1 MENIKD
7 ISLVAFLYGGKKVD
21 NKRDASLVKYL
32 TNDGYLILPKK
43 SMTEKKWEQLPETV
57 S

>member
-1 MENIKD
+1 MENIKE

-21 NKRDASLVKYL
+21 NKKDANLAKYL

-57 S
+57 